1 MIKRSID
8 ISVAITLLILSAPVS
23 AVAAIAVRLR
33 MGSPILFRQQRI
45 GLDDRRFEILKLRTM
60 TTGSGDDQARL
71 TALGKLLRSTSV
83 DELPQLINVVRGD
96 MSLVGP
102 RPLLPQYLDRYSARQ
117 RRRHEVRPG
126 ITGLAQVSGRNSL
139 SWPERLELD
148 VRYVETSG
156 LIADVRIMF
165 RTAAK
170 VLGRSGITSDGA
182 PMQPFRGET

>member
-8 ISVAITLLILSAPVS
+8 IIVAVALLILSSPLS
-23 AVAAIAVRLR
+23 AFAALAIRVH

-45 GLDDRRFEILKLRTM
+45 GLDERPFEILKLRTM
-60 TTGSGDDQARL
+60 NTGTGDDTARL
-71 TALGKLLRSTSV
+71 TALGRLLRSTSI
-83 DELPQLINVVRGD
+83 DELPQLINVLRGD

-102 RPLLPQYLDRYSARQ
+102 RPLLPQYLERYSARQ

-126 ITGLAQVSGRNSL
+126 ITGLAQVSGRNAL

-148 VRYVETSG
+148 VTYVETTNTA
-156 LIADVRIMF
+156 LDLRILM

-170 VLGRSGITSDGA
+170 VVARSGITSDGA
-182 PMQPFRGET
+182 PMQPFRGER